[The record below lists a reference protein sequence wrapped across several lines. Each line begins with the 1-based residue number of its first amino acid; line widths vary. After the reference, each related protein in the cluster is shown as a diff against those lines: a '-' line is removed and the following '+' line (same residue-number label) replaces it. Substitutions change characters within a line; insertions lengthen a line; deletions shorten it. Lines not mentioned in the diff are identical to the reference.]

1 MTSFH
6 SITGH
11 LFNRNIS
18 KEELNKSDSL
28 LSTLN
33 QQPNLEILGVWTIDS
48 KQEKKLKKLNAL
60 AKKMRHY
67 RGSSQAKRKR
77 IGELVRDIRFLNAK
91 LIRASSTP
99 NSSPRPSCTPSSTT
113 AQSNSELSHLHETSS
128 TLSTAST
135 AESSL
140 ELSEPSRYGVQGHM
154 LEKKEPKIKVAVAK
168 ADNSTVSKPAAALS
182 VTPVTDTKG
191 NQTKSIHAQIADKKD
206 ELKML
211 QSHAKKGDFKDRR
224 LESKITELKREIL
237 ALSVAHQ
244 KAVTTANNPTVS
256 KPAATLRVTPETD
269 TTGNQTKRIQAQ
281 IAVKKNELKELECK
295 VEEGGWKE
303 ERRLDPKIKKLKSDI
318 RDLQS
323 QVAVAKAGHPSI
335 SQPAVSRATHAP
347 SRATQ
352 VTNASGNKNK
362 IVQLNA
368 KIVAKTNERRKLESE
383 AKEGGWKEESRLKPK
398 IRELKDEISS
408 LQQELQALQSS

>member
-1 MTSFH
+1 MASFH

-18 KEELNKSDSL
+18 KEELDKTDSL

-33 QQPNLEILGVWTIDS
+33 QQRNLNISRVWTIDS
-48 KQEKKLKKLNAL
+48 KQAKKLKKLNAL
-60 AKKMRHY
+60 TKKMLHY
-67 RGSSQAKRKR
+67 RGKSQDKRQR
-77 IGELVRDIRFLNAK
+77 IVMLYGDIRFLNAK
-91 LIRASSTP
+91 LSGASSTP

-135 AESSL
+135 ARSSL
-140 ELSEPSRYGVQGHM
+140 ELSEPPRYRSQGVRATTKPM
-154 LEKKEPKIKVAVAK
+154 PKKPLGAVR
-168 ADNSTVSKPAAALS
+168 VSKPVQQRTTATNRL
-182 VTPVTDTKG
+182 T
-191 NQTKSIHAQIADKKD
+191 
-206 ELKML
+206 EL
-211 QSHAKKGDFKDRR
+211 QSELNRKKAHYAFMEDQSQYSSQGYRDFERIK
-224 LESKITELKREIL
+224 
-237 ALSVAHQ
+237 H
-244 KAVTTANNPTVS
+244 
-256 KPAATLRVTPETD
+256 TLTH
-269 TTGNQTKRIQAQ
+269 
-281 IAVKKNELKELECK
+281 
-295 VEEGGWKE
+295 
-303 ERRLDPKIKKLKSDI
+303 DI
-318 RDLQS
+318 RALER

-352 VTNASGNKNK
+352 VTDASGNKNK